1 MINNERYE
9 KYIEEHCRNCK
20 HKTEDLCDI
29 RISVL
34 NDIITTKCAY
44 YEREV

>member
-1 MINNERYE
+1 MTNNERYQ
-9 KYIEEHCRNCK
+9 KYIEEHCSNCK
-20 HKTEDLCDI
+20 HKEEYLCDI